1 MVESWNKNSVYYG
14 RNFAVYYGDRWI
26 HFGDSRYDDFT
37 VHRDPVRRA
46 SYRKKAAR
54 ITNARGEY
62 AYRNKS
68 YANFWAY
75 HLLW

>member
-1 MVESWNKNSVYYG
+1 MVESWNKNKK
-14 RNFAVYYGDRWI
+14 FAVYYGDRWI

-46 SYRKKAAR
+46 SYRKRAAR
-54 ITNARGEY
+54 ITNAYGEY
-62 AYRNKS
+62 TYRNKS